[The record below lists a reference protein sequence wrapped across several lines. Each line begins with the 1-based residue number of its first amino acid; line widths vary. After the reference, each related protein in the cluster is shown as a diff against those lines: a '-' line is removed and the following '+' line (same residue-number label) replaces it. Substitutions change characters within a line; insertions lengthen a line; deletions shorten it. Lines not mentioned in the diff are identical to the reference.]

1 MNMKYLIL
9 IVTLVCFN
17 YNPLQALPTSHS
29 NLIHEKPIENLN
41 PDDRILSFKNL
52 KERIKGDKKEKS
64 SDKKKKGKVL
74 KIISFILLGCA
85 ALLGVFVL
93 ALNFLWPA

>member
-1 MNMKYLIL
+1 MNMKYLIF

-64 SDKKKKGKVL
+64 SDKKKEF
-74 KIISFILLGCA
+74 KIWRIVFFILLGCA
-85 ALLGVFVL
+85 ALVGAGFW
-93 ALNFLWPA
+93 ALSYFWRA